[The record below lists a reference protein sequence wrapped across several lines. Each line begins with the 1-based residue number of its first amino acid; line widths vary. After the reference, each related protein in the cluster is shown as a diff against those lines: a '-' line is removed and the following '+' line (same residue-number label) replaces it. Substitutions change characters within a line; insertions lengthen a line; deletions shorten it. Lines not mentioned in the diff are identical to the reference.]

1 MFMVTELL
9 IYNVIVFAIVLCVYI
24 KNKTKKEKI
33 QDELNKTREK
43 LSDYQITLGDMKAT
57 YYLYYSNIKSVFNE
71 LKNDNK

>member
-1 MFMVTELL
+1 MVTELL

-24 KNKTKKEKI
+24 KNKIKKEKI

-43 LSDYQITLGDMKAT
+43 LNDYQITLGDMKAT

>member
-1 MFMVTELL
+1 MVTELL

-24 KNKTKKEKI
+24 KNKTKKQKI

-43 LSDYQITLGDMKAT
+43 LINYQIILGNMKAT